1 MRSSKASR
9 FFDRADQLE
18 YALCQVINRSSRL
31 RPIHGYFATVSR
43 LGDGYFWYALI
54 LITPLLDPNGGLA
67 VAVSMALTGLV
78 CSITYKLLKRWLIRE
93 RPFISFPSINCGTP
107 PLDRYSFPSGHT
119 LHAVCFTVML
129 WLTLPTVAVVILPFT
144 LSVAASRVIL
154 GLHYPSDVAAGALI
168 GGLIGAASVYVV
180 PPAVLLLHLS
190 PL

>member
-31 RPIHGYFATVSR
+31 RPVHGYFATVSR

-54 LITPLLDPNGGLA
+54 LITPLLAPDGGLA
-67 VAVSMALTGLV
+67 IAVSMALTGLA
-78 CSITYKLLKRWLIRE
+78 CSISYKLLKRWLIRE

-119 LHAVCFTVML
+119 LHAACFNVML
-129 WLTLPTVAVVILPFT
+129 WLTLPTVALAILPFT

-168 GGLIGAASVYVV
+168 GGIIGTLSITCI
-180 PPAVLLLHLS
+180 PPAEVLQALM